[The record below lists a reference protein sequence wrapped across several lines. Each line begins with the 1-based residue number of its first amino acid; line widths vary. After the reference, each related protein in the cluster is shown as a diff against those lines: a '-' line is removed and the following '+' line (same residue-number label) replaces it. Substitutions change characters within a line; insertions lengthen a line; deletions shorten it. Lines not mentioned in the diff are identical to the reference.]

1 MPIHEKLRNTYCWLF
16 ENCETIKKLDKKT
29 LKAYRIDLSQFYAF
43 MQKYPDFTERRYLNE
58 YISSLRQQFQP
69 KTAKMQNLIY
79 FVLQSTHKSISI
91 NYSEFVDSFQTSVSP
106 FVSKQEISKTRQGF
120 HIRLFLNY
128 FIYQLKSFIINQRI
142 YIRGMIFTFI
152 LLTVVQYR
160 LQNQEKTTVYLEK
173 IQIK

>member
-29 LKAYRIDLSQFYAF
+29 LKSYRIDLSQFYAF

-58 YISSLRQQFQP
+58 YISSLHQQFQP

-106 FVSKQEISKTRQGF
+106 FVSKQEISKTRQGISHKAFLELF
-120 HIRLFLNY
+120 HL
-128 FIYQLKSFIINQRI
+128 S
-142 YIRGMIFTFI
+142 
-152 LLTVVQYR
+152 V
-160 LQNQEKTTVYLEK
+160 EKFYS
-173 IQIK
+173 